1 MLTAELDED
10 SAIRLL
16 SGSDSADDREQ
27 ACRRAAELAAGID
40 GECRPLAVLQAQ
52 LLLVETLTA
61 VGRAADATN
70 DLTPVAAK
78 CAEVGLSRLL
88 VDAGLA

>member
-16 SGSDSADDREQ
+16 SGNDSADDCEQ
-27 ACRRAAELAAGID
+27 ACRRAAELAARID
-40 GECRPLAVLQAQ
+40 GERRPLAALQAQ

-61 VGRAADATN
+61 VGRA
-70 DLTPVAAK
+70 
-78 CAEVGLSRLL
+78 
-88 VDAGLA
+88 VDAQTT